1 MLYKIVDIMIVII
14 SFRRKESMNNIKKKS
29 EIKNYLMIMIG
40 ITILAV
46 GINVYYA
53 PQNLVTGGIAG
64 LSIIANHVAGVP
76 LWLTNI
82 IVNIPL
88 FLVAWKIKG
97 MEFVKKSLFGAIYV
111 SIALWYT
118 GFIPPVQSD
127 LLISSVFGGL
137 CVGVGIGMVLRCSAS
152 TGGTDTLATIIK
164 HFMKKVP
171 INQLMMAID
180 AVIIVIGLFV
190 FGVEK
195 AMYALISIFIVSKV
209 INMMVEGVNYSKSVH
224 IISTKSCEI
233 SRALMESLNRGITS
247 LNGTGVY
254 TGESKEILFIICSTE
269 ELVELQK
276 IVREIDDKA
285 FIIISDVREVM
296 GRGFTHP
303 KYD

>member
-1 MLYKIVDIMIVII
+1 
-14 SFRRKESMNNIKKKS
+14 MNNIKKKS

-97 MEFVKKSLFGAIYV
+97 IEFVKKSLFGAIYV

-137 CVGVGIGMVLRCSAS
+137 CIGVGIGMVLRCSAS
-152 TGGTDTLATIIK
+152 TGGTDTLASIIK

-180 AVIIVIGLFV
+180 AVIIVVGLFV